1 MTAVTSGPWARKKP
15 LPPPLKPETRPPAS
29 LLAGLRARVEQGC
42 PFDLARR
49 ACGVPEHVHDAWM
62 ERGLAIHATEPDRL
76 YHDGGCLIAGSLEP
90 EAEYARIASTL
101 QANAAAD
108 LVGKV
113 WLIAND
119 AGRRRDQLTAI
130 QMILRGMGETAFDP
144 RAVSDVNVTAQ
155 VETGIGVDQSVLD
168 AMTTEELA
176 AIRDSRRMLSE
187 QRAKLEAA
195 VKAASDRAAA
205 GPAIEPAVTD

>member
-1 MTAVTSGPWARKKP
+1 M
-15 LPPPLKPETRPPAS
+15 
-29 LLAGLRARVEQGC
+29 
-42 PFDLARR
+42 
-49 ACGVPEHVHDAWM
+49 
-62 ERGLAIHATEPDRL
+62 
-76 YHDGGCLIAGSLEP
+76 
-90 EAEYARIASTL
+90 
-101 QANAAAD
+101 
-108 LVGKV
+108 GKV
-113 WLIAND
+113 WSIAND
-119 AGRRRDQLTAI
+119 ASRRRDQLTAI

-205 GPAIEPAVTD
+205 APAP